1 MSLDRADLWDLRPV
15 AEFDGPEFRFAWVR
29 EKVLKNDYGPVHR
42 MGDIPYDRDPAPTKI
57 PAAAIEFDVSA
68 LGEVESV
75 RLSVAEAVCR
85 VRWKSG
91 ARMTT
96 FVHAT
101 EPVGWFQFEG
111 LPLGKR
117 PKLIPPAY
125 AAPVPASDAGKNSL
139 DTKTLASL
147 GYPEPEIVHDETSIR
162 CHQEGWGGMSYE
174 VAVDWDLGRRR
185 LPGLGVSSVYP
196 ETEAGP
202 AAWRR
207 ATWLWIR
214 RPGPSSARPR
224 PRDARRVVEGLLGRV
239 GGAPSRPRAREA
251 VVSRDL

>member
-1 MSLDRADLWDLRPV
+1 MLARSFPPLLLAALIAASSCTPPGLQSDLPSARHDLVFDKLATTWDEAVPLGNGLVGALVWQRGDSLRISVDRSDLWDLRPV
-15 AEFDGPEFRFAWVR
+15 AEFDGPEFRFAWVA
-29 EKVLKNDYGPVHR
+29 EKVLKNDYGPVHK
-42 MGDIPYDRDPAPTKI
+42 MGDVPYDRDPAPTKI
-57 PAAAIEFDVSA
+57 PAAALEFDVSA

-91 ARMTT
+91 ARLTT

-111 LPLGKR
+111 FPAGKR

-125 AAPVPASDAGKNSL
+125 AAPAPASDAGKNSL

-174 VAVDWDLGRRR
+174 VAV
-185 LPGLGVSSVYP
+185 
-196 ETEAGP
+196 
-202 AAWRR
+202 
-207 ATWLWIR
+207 
-214 RPGPSSARPR
+214 
-224 PRDARRVVEGLLGRV
+224 
-239 GGAPSRPRAREA
+239 
-251 VVSRDL
+251 